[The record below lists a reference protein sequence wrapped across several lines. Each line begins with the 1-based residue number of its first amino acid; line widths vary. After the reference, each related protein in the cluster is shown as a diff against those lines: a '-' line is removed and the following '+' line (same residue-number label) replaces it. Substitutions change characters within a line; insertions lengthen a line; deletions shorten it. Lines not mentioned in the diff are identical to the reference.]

1 MKRKI
6 RFIFEIIWR
15 NNRKLFFS
23 HILQIP
29 IFVILPYLT
38 LFLTKALIEGIEKQ
52 YALHTYL
59 IGILFIFLLQLGLT
73 GMRDWLDAAANWRN
87 SLFIN
92 DLLGPIDQKTMDTD
106 YANVEGMTG
115 QKSREKALNA
125 AYVSGQRAMSRF
137 VSFSV
142 NFLGLILYGATVG
155 ACNGVI
161 LLTVIATSCGGYLL
175 SKLRR
180 KYELEQKEAVIKCE
194 NKMRYLENEAVSLQ
208 AAREIRLYDMSGLMD
223 ELYRKHME
231 DRIRLADRISRVK
244 LLISGGGSL
253 LSFIRNF
260 AAYFYL
266 IHLASLGQITAA
278 DFILMI
284 GLASKLSVWLGG
296 VMDDIGEIRKM
307 SMYLEDYFAYLDLPD
322 GTDGCAEGIYGK
334 HMHTS
339 GKSPEL
345 KFEGVC
351 FRYEGAEE
359 DALKD
364 IRFTI
369 KPGEKLA
376 IVGRNGAGKTT
387 LIKLLSGLYHPDR
400 GRVLLDGEDITGYG
414 KEAYFRAISAV
425 FQDIVL
431 LPVSILQNVSSHTY
445 ERTDKEKVKKS
456 LDMAG
461 IYEKAAR
468 LPQGMDTPMQ
478 KTVREDGVDLSGGE
492 QQKVMLAKA
501 VYKDARILILD
512 EPTAALDPVAEN
524 NIYQKYGQLA
534 QGMTSLFISHRLA
547 STSFCDNIILIDGGR
562 IIEQGSHKE
571 LMEAQGEYWKMYTL
585 QSHYYDSEEHRYG

>member
-1 MKRKI
+1 
-6 RFIFEIIWR
+6 
-15 NNRKLFFS
+15 
-23 HILQIP
+23 
-29 IFVILPYLT
+29 
-38 LFLTKALIEGIEKQ
+38 
-52 YALHTYL
+52 
-59 IGILFIFLLQLGLT
+59 
-73 GMRDWLDAAANWRN
+73 
-87 SLFIN
+87 
-92 DLLGPIDQKTMDTD
+92 MDTD

-125 AYVSGQRAMSRF
+125 VYVSGQKAMSRF

-142 NFLGLILYGATVG
+142 NLLGLILYGAAVG
-155 ACNGVI
+155 ACNGAI
-161 LLTVIATSCGGYLL
+161 LLIVIATSCGGYLL
-175 SKLRR
+175 SRLRR
-180 KYELEQKEAVIKCE
+180 KHEIKQKEAMIECE

-223 ELYRKHME
+223 GLYRKHMK

-244 LLISGGGSL
+244 FFISSGGSL

-266 IHLASLGQITAA
+266 IHLVSLGQITAA

-284 GLASKLSVWLGG
+284 GLASGLSGWLNG

-307 SMYLEDYFAYLDLPD
+307 GMYLEDYFAYLDLPD
-322 GTDGCAEGIYGK
+322 ETGACAEIAHMRNMRPGGK
-334 HMHTS
+334 A
-339 GKSPEL
+339 PEL
-345 KFEGVC
+345 KFERVC
-351 FRYEGAEE
+351 FRYEGAGE
-359 DALKD
+359 DTLKD
-364 IRFTI
+364 ISFTI

-387 LIKLLSGLYHPDR
+387 LIKLLSGLYRPDR
-400 GRVLLDGEDITGYG
+400 GRILLDGEDITGYG

-425 FQDIVL
+425 FQDIIL
-431 LPVSILQNVSSHTY
+431 LPVSIMQNVSSHIY

-461 IYEKAAR
+461 IYERAAR
-468 LPQGMDTPMQ
+468 RPQGMDTPMQ
-478 KTVREDGVDLSGGE
+478 KTIREDGVDLSGGE

-524 NIYQKYGQLA
+524 NIYQKYGQLTR
-534 QGMTSLFISHRLA
+534 GMTSLFISHRLA

-585 QSHYYDSEEHRYG
+585 QSHYYDLEEHRYG